1 MLREAHPRSFAFLS
15 AVFALFVLFLY
26 APTATIVTLSFQGPE
41 GGLVFP
47 MRGSSLHWI
56 ANVFQPQSVGDI
68 GGSFQRS
75 IQLALVVAALTVAVS
90 FLAGLA
96 FRRGFRGSGLLF
108 YLVVASLI
116 MPSVVVSLG
125 IGSLFEL
132 LHVERAW
139 WNAGLGA
146 HLTWTLPFGV
156 LIMFAVFNR
165 FDRRYEEA
173 ARDLGASPVQTVR
186 LVILP
191 IILPSLV
198 GIALFGFTLSYDELA
213 RSSQAMGAL
222 NTLPLELQAMQSNAT
237 TPVIYALGTL
247 TTGVSLLVIATALT
261 TVLLL
266 RARRIRRGSDAGK
279 GTV

>member
-15 AVFALFVLFLY
+15 AVFALFILFLY

-75 IQLALVVAALTVAVS
+75 IQLALVVAVLTVAVS

-125 IGSLFEL
+125 IGS
-132 LHVERAW
+132 
-139 WNAGLGA
+139 
-146 HLTWTLPFGV
+146 PFC
-156 LIMFAVFNR
+156 FF
-165 FDRRYEEA
+165 
-173 ARDLGASPVQTVR
+173 
-186 LVILP
+186 
-191 IILPSLV
+191 
-198 GIALFGFTLSYDELA
+198 
-213 RSSQAMGAL
+213 SSR
-222 NTLPLELQAMQSNAT
+222 
-237 TPVIYALGTL
+237 
-247 TTGVSLLVIATALT
+247 
-261 TVLLL
+261 
-266 RARRIRRGSDAGK
+266 RARGDAGPAPRPPA
-279 GTV
+279 